1 MTTSTQPVFSLHYV
15 GLNLKKG
22 VNAATFEAFL
32 KARGT
37 QIPAYPGWQWS
48 LLKGLRGER
57 QEQYLMLYQAPSQA
71 DYDRYITPAGELTA
85 EAIAFWQ
92 QRPEASALLEEW
104 KNFATYGELP
114 TLFSTFSLLA
124 ENRHSSLP
132 PGPNFQPDAQPAVAR
147 VVGFHHL
154 ALRAGVTAA
163 DFDRFMIEN
172 VARIDD
178 YPGWKFHMLKGT
190 GGNRSEQYAVMLVIE
205 SLDSLNSFHP
215 AMDVSTEKSLTFVKN
230 HQESERMY
238 DEWRTMASFS
248 GAPQM
253 YTDYLTIA
261 GNVG

>member
-1 MTTSTQPVFSLHYV
+1 MTAISHRLANSRP
-15 GLNLKKG
+15 
-22 VNAATFEAFL
+22 
-32 KARGT
+32 R
-37 QIPAYPGWQWS
+37 
-48 LLKGLRGER
+48 
-57 QEQYLMLYQAPSQA
+57 PSPSGNNGP
-71 DYDRYITPAGELTA
+71 R
-85 EAIAFWQ
+85 
-92 QRPEASALLEEW
+92 RALLEEW

-163 DFDRFMIEN
+163 DFDRFMMEN

-215 AMDVSTEKSLTFVKN
+215 AMDVSTEKSLTFVKTI
-230 HQESERMY
+230 R
-238 DEWRTMASFS
+238 RASVCMMN
-248 GAPQM
+248 GAPWPRSPAHRKCIP
-253 YTDYLTIA
+253 TI
-261 GNVG
+261 